1 MKKLAISEEREEDKY
16 DHLTSVK
23 CWSCDS
29 QSGVEMP
36 EASKD
41 PKVPCCRYTSGS
53 FLITKKKLPIHS
65 IDQIPHRRCNA
76 IHVVRTPVGSQSM
89 GGRDKPM

>member
-1 MKKLAISEEREEDKY
+1 MKKLAITEEREEDKY

-23 CWSCDS
+23 CWTCDP
-29 QSGVEMP
+29 QSGVEIP
-36 EASKD
+36 DASKD
-41 PKVPCCRYTSGS
+41 PKVLARCLLYIWIVFDNICPST
-53 FLITKKKLPIHS
+53 L
-65 IDQIPHRRCNA
+65 DQIPHRRCDA

>member
-1 MKKLAISEEREEDKY
+1 MKKLAINEEREEDKY

-23 CWSCDS
+23 CWTCDP
-29 QSGVEMP
+29 QNGVEMP
-36 EASKD
+36 EAPND
-41 PKVPCCRYTSGS
+41 PKVLYCCYT
-53 FLITKKKLPIHS
+53 FWIVFNNPKIVCS
-65 IDQIPHRRCNA
+65 IDQIPHRWCNA